1 VTIYRLWTRRSLSV
15 GIVSIILLIACVTL
29 LTFISVGAASTTNTS
44 KRATALAQR
53 YATERAPLPPYKQAY
68 ADIGATK
75 EAAALLASPLPTRDT
90 QATFPPVST
99 PSFVYGILNMHE
111 NPFRPSHA
119 AVNEWFGTL
128 NGKHVGVYATTLVED
143 VDRGAVGIATEQAD
157 GTDIYQEYPTATKHG
172 ALRIIAVNDV
182 LFTLQA
188 KDGTVFTFDLATRT
202 FV

>member
-1 VTIYRLWTRRSLSV
+1 MKIRALLDRRFSWV
-15 GIVSIILLIACVTL
+15 VIGGAMLLASAVLIGC
-29 LTFISVGAASTTNTS
+29 ISVGAASDNAS
-44 KRATALAQR
+44 NKRATASAQR

-90 QATFPPVST
+90 QATFPPLST

-172 ALRIIAVNDV
+172 ALRIIAVNGV